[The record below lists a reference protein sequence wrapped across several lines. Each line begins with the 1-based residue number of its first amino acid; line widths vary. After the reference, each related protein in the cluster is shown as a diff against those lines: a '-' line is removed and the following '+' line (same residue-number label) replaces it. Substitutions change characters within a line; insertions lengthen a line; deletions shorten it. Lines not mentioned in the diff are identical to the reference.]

1 MFDDTHGAKKSRFF
15 ARLWLKTVH
24 RTVFLTRRPVEQPH
38 KLGFCYK
45 VISSSLSEQK
55 EKNTFWCS
63 FFLSFLHKIAVSEKD
78 TTSYHRKEI
87 SEYSSTSFYIG
98 KDITQNDIKAK
109 YENGILSLTIPKL
122 QPRIIEKR
130 YIAIE

>member
-1 MFDDTHGAKKSRFF
+1 MF
-15 ARLWLKTVH
+15 L
-24 RTVFLTRRPVEQPH
+24 FLH
-38 KLGFCYK
+38 KYT
-45 VISSSLSEQK
+45 
-55 EKNTFWCS
+55 KNAGIVLFYTQNPAY
-63 FFLSFLHKIAVSEKD
+63 LAFLHKIAVSEKD

-98 KDITQNDIKAK
+98 EDITQNDIKAK

-122 QPRIIEKR
+122 QPRITEKS

>member
-1 MFDDTHGAKKSRFF
+1 MRKSDWTEGADAPWRSQSKI
-15 ARLWLKTVH
+15 ARLKNCKITVGNLC
-24 RTVFLTRRPVEQPH
+24 VQL
-38 KLGFCYK
+38 
-45 VISSSLSEQK
+45 
-55 EKNTFWCS
+55 
-63 FFLSFLHKIAVSEKD
+63 FFSLSFLHKIAVSEKD

-98 KDITQNDIKAK
+98 EDITQNDIKAK

-122 QPRIIEKR
+122 QPKLPEKS

>member
-1 MFDDTHGAKKSRFF
+1 VVFDKCALPLAF
-15 ARLWLKTVH
+15 
-24 RTVFLTRRPVEQPH
+24 VFLNKKTQGIH
-38 KLGFCYK
+38 TLC
-45 VISSSLSEQK
+45 
-55 EKNTFWCS
+55 
-63 FFLSFLHKIAVSEKD
+63 FLSFIHKIAVSEKD

-98 KDITQNDIKAK
+98 EDITQNDIKAK

-122 QPRIIEKR
+122 QPRITEKS

>member
-1 MFDDTHGAKKSRFF
+1 MRIVAQIRRMGAKQKGALLDS
-15 ARLWLKTVH
+15 
-24 RTVFLTRRPVEQPH
+24 
-38 KLGFCYK
+38 FC
-45 VISSSLSEQK
+45 
-55 EKNTFWCS
+55 
-63 FFLSFLHKIAVSEKD
+63 LSFIHKIAVSEKD

-98 KDITQNDIKAK
+98 EDITQNDIKAK

-122 QPRIIEKR
+122 QPRITEKS

>member
-1 MFDDTHGAKKSRFF
+1 MRYSPKGADDI
-15 ARLWLKTVH
+15 H
-24 RTVFLTRRPVEQPH
+24 RTLCVDDIPSPRLVACGLDRKKQVFRLA
-38 KLGFCYK
+38 
-45 VISSSLSEQK
+45 
-55 EKNTFWCS
+55 
-63 FFLSFLHKIAVSEKD
+63 FFLSFTHKIAVSEKD

-98 KDITQNDIKAK
+98 EDITQNDIKAK

-122 QPRIIEKR
+122 QPRITEKS

>member
-1 MFDDTHGAKKSRFF
+1 MHWQLFYQCKM
-15 ARLWLKTVH
+15 
-24 RTVFLTRRPVEQPH
+24 
-38 KLGFCYK
+38 
-45 VISSSLSEQK
+45 
-55 EKNTFWCS
+55 S
-63 FFLSFLHKIAVSEKD
+63 FTHKIAVSEKD

-98 KDITQNDIKAK
+98 EDITQNDIKAK

-122 QPRIIEKR
+122 QPRITEKS

>member
-1 MFDDTHGAKKSRFF
+1 MNSYLLIFFSSDSASLALGYSHVIFYYCGFLKNMFSMIHTFSRNIDSSKSY
-15 ARLWLKTVH
+15 T
-24 RTVFLTRRPVEQPH
+24 
-38 KLGFCYK
+38 
-45 VISSSLSEQK
+45 
-55 EKNTFWCS
+55 

-98 KDITQNDIKAK
+98 EDITQNDIKAK
-109 YENGILSLTIPKL
+109 YENGILSLTIPKF
-122 QPRIIEKR
+122 QPRITEKS

>member
-1 MFDDTHGAKKSRFF
+1 MQFLMNKKTRLNKSR
-15 ARLWLKTVH
+15 L
-24 RTVFLTRRPVEQPH
+24 
-38 KLGFCYK
+38 FCYLQLFCK
-45 VISSSLSEQK
+45 CIM
-55 EKNTFWCS
+55 
-63 FFLSFLHKIAVSEKD
+63 SFLHKIAVSEKD

-98 KDITQNDIKAK
+98 EDITQNDIKAK

-122 QPRIIEKR
+122 QPRITEKS

>member
-1 MFDDTHGAKKSRFF
+1 M
-15 ARLWLKTVH
+15 
-24 RTVFLTRRPVEQPH
+24 H
-38 KLGFCYK
+38 KYT
-45 VISSSLSEQK
+45 
-55 EKNTFWCS
+55 KNAGIVLFYTQNPAY
-63 FFLSFLHKIAVSEKD
+63 LSFLHKIAVSEKD

-98 KDITQNDIKAK
+98 EDITQNDIKAK

-122 QPRIIEKR
+122 QPRITEKS

>member
-1 MFDDTHGAKKSRFF
+1 MLLNANFSAKIKVY
-15 ARLWLKTVH
+15 KQNTY
-24 RTVFLTRRPVEQPH
+24 RPIRV
-38 KLGFCYK
+38 
-45 VISSSLSEQK
+45 
-55 EKNTFWCS
+55 
-63 FFLSFLHKIAVSEKD
+63 SFLHKIAVSEKD

-98 KDITQNDIKAK
+98 EDITQNDIKAK

-122 QPRIIEKR
+122 QPRITEKS

>member
-1 MFDDTHGAKKSRFF
+1 MQFLTNKKTRLNKSRLFY
-15 ARLWLKTVH
+15 ARQLFYECKM
-24 RTVFLTRRPVEQPH
+24 
-38 KLGFCYK
+38 
-45 VISSSLSEQK
+45 
-55 EKNTFWCS
+55 S
-63 FFLSFLHKIAVSEKD
+63 FTHKIAVSEKD

-98 KDITQNDIKAK
+98 EDITQNDIKAK

-122 QPRIIEKR
+122 QPRITEKS

>member
-1 MFDDTHGAKKSRFF
+1 MNIPNRKLFKMFILSYAYKK
-15 ARLWLKTVH
+15 
-24 RTVFLTRRPVEQPH
+24 
-38 KLGFCYK
+38 
-45 VISSSLSEQK
+45 
-55 EKNTFWCS
+55 
-63 FFLSFLHKIAVSEKD
+63 AVSEKD

-98 KDITQNDIKAK
+98 EDITQNDIKAK

-122 QPRIIEKR
+122 QPRITEKS